1 MGSEILSM
9 KEEIKRN
16 QIEIKQNVRKYTKSI
31 TEDFPRLMKN
41 LKRSDEQNTLFERTQ
56 TSIQEHKVPAFCQVA
71 KVGKELIF
79 LTLSYY
85 DFFF

>member
-1 MGSEILSM
+1 MSAMGSEILSM

-41 LKRSDEQNTLFERTQ
+41 RSDEQNTLFERTQ
-56 TSIQEHKVPAFCQVA
+56 TSIQEHKVPAFHQIA

-79 LTLSYY
+79 LTL
-85 DFFF
+85 

>member
-41 LKRSDEQNTLFERTQ
+41 RSDEQNTLFERTQ
-56 TSIQEHKVPAFCQVA
+56 TSIQEHKVPTFRQIA

-79 LTLSYY
+79 LTL
-85 DFFF
+85 